1 MLKRILFCMALALIL
16 FGMIYAII
24 AEPAETAVPRE
35 PEPSAKPVSVVIRT
49 AEPTATPLP
58 EVELGVREGEAVEHS
73 YFDDAVFIGDSITLK
88 LYQYVRDT
96 RKTDSGFMGK
106 ARFLVA
112 GSLGSANAL
121 KPVSSDSLHPT
132 YKGEKMLL
140 EDSVK
145 AIGAKKIY
153 IMLGAND
160 VGLYGAEDSA
170 ENMRTLIQR
179 ILKKSPGAEVF
190 VQSVTPRVAA
200 MTNKPSNSALY
211 EYNMKLNELCVEE
224 GWSFID
230 TAGALRDEMGNLPDK
245 YCSDASTM
253 GIHLTDEACQIWIDY
268 LTTHTGS
275 SD

>member
-1 MLKRILFCMALALIL
+1 
-16 FGMIYAII
+16 
-24 AEPAETAVPRE
+24 
-35 PEPSAKPVSVVIRT
+35 
-49 AEPTATPLP
+49 
-58 EVELGVREGEAVEHS
+58 
-73 YFDDAVFIGDSITLK
+73 
-88 LYQYVRDT
+88 
-96 RKTDSGFMGK
+96 
-106 ARFLVA
+106 
-112 GSLGSANAL
+112 
-121 KPVSSDSLHPT
+121 
-132 YKGEKMLL
+132 
-140 EDSVK
+140 
-145 AIGAKKIY
+145 
-153 IMLGAND
+153 MLGAND